1 MKWTDEHESIRE
13 TAAKFVDNEIN
24 PFVDQWEED
33 GIFPAHELFKKL
45 GNLGMLGIS
54 KPEKYGGLG
63 LDYSYSIVFAE
74 EMGRIQ
80 TGGVGMGIGI
90 QTDMSTPALAKFGS
104 EELCNEFLVPA
115 ISGDVVTSIA
125 VSEPHAGSDV
135 AAIKTEAKK
144 NGDDYVINGTKMWIS
159 NSTQADYFCLLANTS
174 EGQRHKNKSLIIV
187 PSDTPGVSLS
197 EPLNKLGMRSSDT
210 AQIFFDNVRVP
221 QKNRIGEEGM
231 GFMYQMFQFQEE
243 RIYAAASALK
253 SYENIIQETI
263 EYTKQR
269 ETFGKPI
276 LDNQIVQ
283 FKLAELQTE
292 VELLR
297 ALTYNAVEEY
307 IDGKDVL
314 TKASMVKLKSGRLG
328 RELTDACLQ
337 FWGGMGFMWESSVA
351 RAYRDTRLG
360 SIGGGSDE
368 VMLGIISKQ
377 MGLLDRD

>member
-1 MKWTDEHESIRE
+1 MKWTDEHDSIRE

-45 GNLGMLGIS
+45 GDLGMLGIS

-90 QTDMSTPALAKFGS
+90 QTDMSTPALAKFRS

-115 ISGDVVTSIA
+115 ISGDAVTSIA

-135 AAIKTEAKK
+135 AAIKTEAMKD
-144 NGDDYVINGTKMWIS
+144 GDDYVINGTKMWIS

-221 QKNRIGEEGM
+221 QRNRIGEEGM

>member
-1 MKWTDEHESIRE
+1 MKWTEEHQSIRE
-13 TAAKFVDNEIN
+13 ITAKFVDNEIN

-54 KPEKYGGLG
+54 KPEQYGGLG
-63 LDYSYSIVFAE
+63 LDYSYSLVFAE
-74 EMGRIQ
+74 EMGRVQ
-80 TGGVGMGIGI
+80 AAGVSTGIGV
-90 QTDMSTPALAKFGS
+90 QTDMATPALAKFGS

-115 ISGDVVTSIA
+115 ITGDAVFSIA
-125 VSEPHAGSDV
+125 VSEPSAGSDV
-135 AAIKTEAKK
+135 ASIKTSAEK
-144 NGDDYVINGTKMWIS
+144 NGDDYVINGTKMWIT
-159 NSTQADYFCLLANTS
+159 NSIQADYFCLLANTS
-174 EGQRHKNKSLIIV
+174 EGPQHKNKSLIIV
-187 PSDTPGVSLS
+187 PSDTKGVSVS
-197 EPLNKLGMRSSDT
+197 EPLKKLGLHSSDT
-210 AQIFFDNVRVP
+210 AQIFFDNVKVP
-221 QKNRIGEEGM
+221 QKNRIGDEGK
-231 GFMYQMFQFQEE
+231 GFIYQMIQFQEE
-243 RIYAAASALK
+243 RLYAAAAALK
-253 SYENIIQETI
+253 GYENIIQETI

-269 ETFGKPI
+269 EAFGKAI
-276 LDNQIVQ
+276 LDNQVVHYR
-283 FKLAELQTE
+283 LAELQTE

-307 IDGKDVL
+307 IEGKDVL

-337 FWGGMGFMWESSVA
+337 YWGGMGFMWESSVA

-377 MGLLDRD
+377 MGILD

>member
-1 MKWTDEHESIRE
+1 MKWPDEHESIRE

-45 GNLGMLGIS
+45 GDLGMLGIS

-115 ISGDVVTSIA
+115 ISGDAVTSIA

-144 NGDDYVINGTKMWIS
+144 DGDDYVINGTKMWIS

-210 AQIFFDNVRVP
+210 AQIFFDSVRVP
-221 QKNRIGEEGM
+221 QRNRIGEEGM

>member
-13 TAAKFVDNEIN
+13 TAAKFVENEIN

-45 GNLGMLGIS
+45 GDLGMLGIS

-90 QTDMSTPALAKFGS
+90 QTEMSTPALAKFGS

-115 ISGDVVTSIA
+115 ISGDAVTSIA

-144 NGDDYVINGTKMWIS
+144 DGDDYVINGTKMWIS

-210 AQIFFDNVRVP
+210 AQIFFDSVRVP
-221 QKNRIGEEGM
+221 QRNRIGEEGM

>member
-1 MKWTDEHESIRE
+1 
-13 TAAKFVDNEIN
+13 
-24 PFVDQWEED
+24 
-33 GIFPAHELFKKL
+33 
-45 GNLGMLGIS
+45 MLGIS

-63 LDYSYSIVFAE
+63 LDYSYAIVFAE
-74 EMGRIQ
+74 EMGRIRAA
-80 TGGVGMGIGI
+80 GVSTGIGI

-104 EELCNEFLVPA
+104 EDLCHEFLTPA
-115 ISGDVVTSIA
+115 IAGDVVTSIA

-135 AAIKTEAKK
+135 AAISTQAKK
-144 NGDDYVINGTKMWIS
+144 EGDDYVINGTKMWIS

-174 EGQRHKNKSLIIV
+174 DDQIHKNKSLIIV
-187 PSDTPGVSLS
+187 PSNTKGVTVS
-197 EPLNKLGMRSSDT
+197 EPLKKLGLRSSDT
-210 AQIFFDNVRVP
+210 AQIFLDDVRVP
-221 QKNRIGEEGM
+221 QRYLIGEEGK
-231 GFMYQMFQFQEE
+231 GFIYQMMQFQEE
-243 RIYAAASALK
+243 RLFAAAAALK
-253 SYENIIQETI
+253 GYEDIINDTI

-276 LDNQIVQ
+276 IENQAVH
-283 FKLAELQTE
+283 FRLAELQTE

-297 ALTYNAVEEY
+297 ALTYLAVDDSV
-307 IDGKDVL
+307 DGKDVL
-314 TKASMVKLKSGRLG
+314 TKASMAKLKSGRLG

-377 MGLLDRD
+377 MGMLDK

>member
-1 MKWTDEHESIRE
+1 MKWTEEHQSIRE
-13 TAAKFVDNEIN
+13 ITAKFVDNEIN

-54 KPEKYGGLG
+54 KPEQYGGLG
-63 LDYSYSIVFAE
+63 LDYSYSLVFAE
-74 EMGRIQ
+74 EMGRVQ
-80 TGGVGMGIGI
+80 AAGVSTGIGV
-90 QTDMSTPALAKFGS
+90 QTDMATPALAKFGS

-115 ISGDVVTSIA
+115 ITGDAVFSIA
-125 VSEPHAGSDV
+125 VSEPSAGSDV
-135 AAIKTEAKK
+135 ASIKTSAEK
-144 NGDDYVINGTKMWIS
+144 NGDDYVINGTKMWIT
-159 NSTQADYFCLLANTS
+159 NSIQADYFCLLANTN
-174 EGQRHKNKSLIIV
+174 EGPQHKNKSLIIV
-187 PSDTPGVSLS
+187 PSDTKGVSVS
-197 EPLNKLGMRSSDT
+197 EPLKKLGLHSSDT
-210 AQIFFDNVRVP
+210 AQIFFDNVKVP
-221 QKNRIGEEGM
+221 QKNRIGDEGK
-231 GFMYQMFQFQEE
+231 GFIYQMIQFQEE
-243 RIYAAASALK
+243 RLYAAAAALK
-253 SYENIIQETI
+253 GYESIIQETI

-269 ETFGKPI
+269 EAFGKAI
-276 LDNQIVQ
+276 LDNQVVHYR
-283 FKLAELQTE
+283 LAELQTE

-307 IDGKDVL
+307 IEGKDVL

-337 FWGGMGFMWESSVA
+337 YWGGMGFMWESSVA

-377 MGLLDRD
+377 MGILG

>member
-144 NGDDYVINGTKMWIS
+144 DGDDYVINGTKMWIS

-307 IDGKDVL
+307 IEGKDVL

-337 FWGGMGFMWESSVA
+337 FWGGMGVMWESSVA

>member
-1 MKWTDEHESIRE
+1 
-13 TAAKFVDNEIN
+13 
-24 PFVDQWEED
+24 
-33 GIFPAHELFKKL
+33 
-45 GNLGMLGIS
+45 MLGIS

-115 ISGDVVTSIA
+115 ISGDAVTSIA

-144 NGDDYVINGTKMWIS
+144 DGDDYVINGTKMWIS

-221 QKNRIGEEGM
+221 QRNRIGEEGM

>member
-45 GNLGMLGIS
+45 GDLGMLGIS

-210 AQIFFDNVRVP
+210 AQIFFDNVKVP

-243 RIYAAASALK
+243 RLYAAASALK
-253 SYENIIQETI
+253 GYENIIQETI
-263 EYTKQR
+263 EYTKRR

-307 IDGKDVL
+307 IEGKDVL

>member
-104 EELCNEFLVPA
+104 EELCNEYLVPA
-115 ISGDVVTSIA
+115 ISGDAVTSIA

-144 NGDDYVINGTKMWIS
+144 DGDDYVINGTKMWIS

>member
-144 NGDDYVINGTKMWIS
+144 DGDDYVINGTKMWIS

-187 PSDTPGVSLS
+187 PSDTTGVSLS

>member
-1 MKWTDEHESIRE
+1 MKWTEEHESIRE
-13 TAAKFVDNEIN
+13 ITAKFVDNEIN

-54 KPEKYGGLG
+54 KPEQYGGLG
-63 LDYSYSIVFAE
+63 LDYSYSLVFAE
-74 EMGRIQ
+74 EMGRVQ
-80 TGGVGMGIGI
+80 AAGVSTGIGV
-90 QTDMSTPALAKFGS
+90 QTDMATPALAKFGS

-115 ISGDVVTSIA
+115 ITGDAVFSIA
-125 VSEPHAGSDV
+125 VSEPSAGSDV
-135 AAIKTEAKK
+135 ASIKTSAEK
-144 NGDDYVINGTKMWIS
+144 NGDDYVINGTKMWIT
-159 NSTQADYFCLLANTS
+159 NSIQADYFCLLANTS
-174 EGQRHKNKSLIIV
+174 EGPQHKNKSLIIV
-187 PSDTPGVSLS
+187 PSDTKGVSVS
-197 EPLNKLGMRSSDT
+197 EPLKKLGLHSSDT
-210 AQIFFDNVRVP
+210 AQIFFDNVKVP
-221 QKNRIGEEGM
+221 QKNRIGDEGK
-231 GFMYQMFQFQEE
+231 GFIYQMIQFQEE
-243 RIYAAASALK
+243 RLYAAAAALK
-253 SYENIIQETI
+253 GYENIIQETI

-269 ETFGKPI
+269 EAFGKAI
-276 LDNQIVQ
+276 LDNQVVHYR
-283 FKLAELQTE
+283 LAELQTE

-307 IDGKDVL
+307 IEGKDVL

-337 FWGGMGFMWESSVA
+337 YWGGMGFMWESSVA

-377 MGLLDRD
+377 MGILD

>member
-1 MKWTDEHESIRE
+1 MKWTDEHDSIRE

-45 GNLGMLGIS
+45 GDLGMLGIS

-115 ISGDVVTSIA
+115 ISGDAVTSIA

-144 NGDDYVINGTKMWIS
+144 DGDDYVINGTKMWIS

-174 EGQRHKNKSLIIV
+174 EDQRHKNKSLIIV

-221 QKNRIGEEGM
+221 QRNRIGEEGM

>member
-1 MKWTDEHESIRE
+1 MKWTDEHESIRD

-24 PFVDQWEED
+24 PYIDQWEED

-45 GNLGMLGIS
+45 GDLGMLGIN

-74 EMGRIQ
+74 EMGRIHA
-80 TGGVGMGIGI
+80 GGVSTGIGI
-90 QTDMSTPALAKFGS
+90 QTDMATPALARFGS

-115 ISGDVVTSIA
+115 ISGDMVTSIA
-125 VSEPHAGSDV
+125 VREPHAGSDV

-144 NGDDYVINGTKMWIS
+144 DGDDYIINGTKMWIS
-159 NSTQADYFCLLANTS
+159 NSIQADYFCLLANTS
-174 EGQRHKNKSLIIV
+174 EGQPHKNKSLIIV
-187 PSDTPGVSLS
+187 PSDTNGVSLS
-197 EPLNKLGMRSSDT
+197 EPLKKLGLRSSDT
-210 AQIFFDNVRVP
+210 AQIFLENVRVP
-221 QKNRIGEEGM
+221 QKNRIGEEDM
-231 GFMYQMFQFQEE
+231 GFIYQMIQFQEE
-243 RIYAAASALK
+243 RLYAAAASLK
-253 SYENIIQETI
+253 GFENIIQDTI

-283 FKLAELQTE
+283 FRLAELQTE

-307 IDGKDVL
+307 IEGQDVL

-377 MGLLDRD
+377 MGMLDRD

>member
-45 GNLGMLGIS
+45 GDLGMLGIS

-115 ISGDVVTSIA
+115 ISGDAVTSIA

-135 AAIKTEAKK
+135 AAIKTEAMKD
-144 NGDDYVINGTKMWIS
+144 GDDYVINGTKMWIS

-210 AQIFFDNVRVP
+210 AQIFFDSVRVP
-221 QKNRIGEEGM
+221 QRNRIGEEGM

>member
-45 GNLGMLGIS
+45 GDLGMLGIS
-54 KPEKYGGLG
+54 KPEKYGVLG
-63 LDYSYSIVFAE
+63 LDDSYSIVFAE

-144 NGDDYVINGTKMWIS
+144 DGDDYVINGTKMWIS

>member
-45 GNLGMLGIS
+45 GDLGMLGIS

-115 ISGDVVTSIA
+115 ISGDAVTSIA

-144 NGDDYVINGTKMWIS
+144 DGDDYVINGTKMWIS

-210 AQIFFDNVRVP
+210 AQIFFDDVRVP

>member
-144 NGDDYVINGTKMWIS
+144 DGDDYIINGTKMWIS

>member
-45 GNLGMLGIS
+45 GDLGMLGIS

-144 NGDDYVINGTKMWIS
+144 DGDDYVINGTKMWIS

-210 AQIFFDNVRVP
+210 AQIFFDNVKVP

>member
-45 GNLGMLGIS
+45 GDLGMLGIS

-115 ISGDVVTSIA
+115 ISGDAVTSIA

-144 NGDDYVINGTKMWIS
+144 DGDDYVINGTKMWIS

-210 AQIFFDNVRVP
+210 AQIFFDSVRVP
-221 QKNRIGEEGM
+221 QRNRIGEEGM

-263 EYTKQR
+263 EYTKKR

-283 FKLAELQTE
+283 FRLAELQTE

>member
-115 ISGDVVTSIA
+115 ISGDAVTSIA

-144 NGDDYVINGTKMWIS
+144 DGDDYVINGTKMWIS

-221 QKNRIGEEGM
+221 QRNRIGEEGM

>member
-45 GNLGMLGIS
+45 GDLGMLGIS

-115 ISGDVVTSIA
+115 ISGDAVTSIA

-144 NGDDYVINGTKMWIS
+144 DGDDYVINGTKMWIS

-210 AQIFFDNVRVP
+210 AQIFFDNVKVP

>member
-1 MKWTDEHESIRE
+1 MKWTEEHQSIRE
-13 TAAKFVDNEIN
+13 ITAKFVDNEIN

-54 KPEKYGGLG
+54 KPEQYGGLG
-63 LDYSYSIVFAE
+63 LDYSYSLVFAE
-74 EMGRIQ
+74 EMGRVQ
-80 TGGVGMGIGI
+80 AAGVSTGIGV
-90 QTDMSTPALAKFGS
+90 QTDMATPALAKFGS

-115 ISGDVVTSIA
+115 ITGDAVFSIA
-125 VSEPHAGSDV
+125 VSEPTAGSDV
-135 AAIKTEAKK
+135 ASIKTSAEK
-144 NGDDYVINGTKMWIS
+144 NGDDYVINGTKMWIT
-159 NSTQADYFCLLANTS
+159 NSIQADYFCLLANTS
-174 EGQRHKNKSLIIV
+174 EGPQHKNKSLIIV
-187 PSDTPGVSLS
+187 PSDTKGVSVS
-197 EPLNKLGMRSSDT
+197 EPLKKLGLHSSDT
-210 AQIFFDNVRVP
+210 AQIFFDNVKVP
-221 QKNRIGEEGM
+221 QKNRIGDEGK
-231 GFMYQMFQFQEE
+231 GFIYQMIQFQEE
-243 RIYAAASALK
+243 RLYAAAAALK
-253 SYENIIQETI
+253 GYENIIQETI

-269 ETFGKPI
+269 EAFGKAI
-276 LDNQIVQ
+276 LDNQVVHYR
-283 FKLAELQTE
+283 LAELQTE

-307 IDGKDVL
+307 IEGKDVL

-337 FWGGMGFMWESSVA
+337 YWGGMGFMWESSVA

-377 MGLLDRD
+377 MGILD

>member
-144 NGDDYVINGTKMWIS
+144 DGDDYIINGTKMWIS

-210 AQIFFDNVRVP
+210 AQIFFDSVRVP
-221 QKNRIGEEGM
+221 QRNRIGEEGM

>member
-24 PFVDQWEED
+24 PYVDQWEDD

-45 GNLGMLGIS
+45 GDVGMLGIS

-80 TGGVGMGIGI
+80 AGGVGMGIGI

-104 EELCNEFLVPA
+104 EALCNEFLVPA

-144 NGDDYVINGTKMWIS
+144 DGDDYVINGTKMWIS

-174 EGQRHKNKSLIIV
+174 EGQQHKNKSLIIV

-210 AQIFFDNVRVP
+210 AQIFFDNVKVP

-243 RIYAAASALK
+243 RLFAAASALK
-253 SYENIIQETI
+253 GYENIIQETI
-263 EYTKQR
+263 AYTKQR

-276 LDNQIVQ
+276 LDNQVVQ
-283 FKLAELQTE
+283 YRLAELQTE

-297 ALTYNAVEEY
+297 ALTYSAVEEY
-307 IDGKDVL
+307 IEGKDVL

-351 RAYRDTRLG
+351 RSYRDTRLG

-377 MGLLDRD
+377 MGMLDKD

>member
-45 GNLGMLGIS
+45 GDLGMLGIS

-115 ISGDVVTSIA
+115 ISGDAVTSIA
-125 VSEPHAGSDV
+125 VREPHAGSDV

-144 NGDDYVINGTKMWIS
+144 DGDDYVINGTKMWIS

-221 QKNRIGEEGM
+221 QRNRIGEEGM

>member
-144 NGDDYVINGTKMWIS
+144 DGDDYVINGTKMWIS

>member
-45 GNLGMLGIS
+45 GDLGMLGIS

-115 ISGDVVTSIA
+115 ISGDAVTSIA

-144 NGDDYVINGTKMWIS
+144 DGDDYVINGTKMWIS

-174 EGQRHKNKSLIIV
+174 EGHRHKNKSLIIV

-283 FKLAELQTE
+283 FRLAELQTE

>member
-45 GNLGMLGIS
+45 GDLGMLGIS

-115 ISGDVVTSIA
+115 ISGDAVTSIA

-135 AAIKTEAKK
+135 AAIRTEAKK
-144 NGDDYVINGTKMWIS
+144 DGDDYVINGTKMWIS

-221 QKNRIGEEGM
+221 QRNRIGEEGM

>member
-45 GNLGMLGIS
+45 GDLGMLGIS

-115 ISGDVVTSIA
+115 ISGDAVTSIA

-144 NGDDYVINGTKMWIS
+144 DGDDYVINGTKMWIS

-210 AQIFFDNVRVP
+210 AQIFFDSVRVP
-221 QKNRIGEEGM
+221 QRNRIGEEGM

-307 IDGKDVL
+307 IEGKDVL

>member
-45 GNLGMLGIS
+45 GDLGMLGIS

-115 ISGDVVTSIA
+115 ISGDAVTSIA

-144 NGDDYVINGTKMWIS
+144 DGDDYVINGTKMWIS

-210 AQIFFDNVRVP
+210 AQIFFDNVIVP
-221 QKNRIGEEGM
+221 QRNRIGEEGM